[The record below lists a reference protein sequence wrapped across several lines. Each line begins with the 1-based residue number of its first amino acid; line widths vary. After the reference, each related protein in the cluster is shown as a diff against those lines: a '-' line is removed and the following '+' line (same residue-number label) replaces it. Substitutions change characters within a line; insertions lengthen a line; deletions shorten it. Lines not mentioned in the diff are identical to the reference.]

1 MLLPLQNAFKPADLE
16 EAHLERLVEAVGAE
30 VSKLTERVFDADL
43 ASVPARREPVP
54 VAIVLFWLL
63 PFLLFLGDFES
74 KLSNSSY
81 DSSQFL

>member
-1 MLLPLQNAFKPADLE
+1 ME

-43 ASVPARREPVP
+43 ASFPARREPVP
-54 VAIVLFWLL
+54 VAIVFLAFA
-63 PFLLFLGDFES
+63 FLLFLGDFES
-74 KLSNSSY
+74 KLFNSSY